1 MEYLVVGIL
10 GLALLGF
17 ILYRKNQSKSK
28 TKGNGSG
35 GGRTTNNPNIK
46 ER

>member
-1 MEYLVVGIL
+1 MEYLVVGFL

-17 ILYRKNQSKSK
+17 ILYRKNQSKPK